1 MGTAVHLQLRAG
13 AMDGNQPQALSIVD
27 ALKNLEESVERKD
40 FLTGYLNKIQVT
52 EKAFPSKGGYV
63 IIADEEIKK
72 LLVLEAVG
80 GKEGGHSFICHKCD
94 DLTSMGNVQTVNMEE
109 KNQCNHAIV
118 AGLLF
123 GNFEISDMDQ
133 TKNTID
139 LVRQDEKEVVAL
151 VVPKGGKKPGVIFGN
166 FGKSTPC

>member
-1 MGTAVHLQLRAG
+1 M
-13 AMDGNQPQALSIVD
+13 
-27 ALKNLEESVERKD
+27 ERKD

-109 KNQCNHAIV
+109 KNQCNHAII

-139 LVRQDEKEVVAL
+139 VRQDEKEVV
-151 VVPKGGKKPGVIFGN
+151 VPIGGKKPGVIFGN
-166 FGKSTPC
+166 FGKSTNIVVLRQV